1 MLDSPHA
8 ISPGRSRPRP
18 SPVVSRW
25 LAVSRAAGPVAV
37 ALLTAPGVAREL
49 TVALVQPGITSPA
62 ARDTASERLTAGLV
76 RGAGAGRDR
85 PGLIVWGESS
95 IASDLRTDPVLL
107 GRLRQ
112 LSTAAGAPL
121 LVNQDTIIPGKGRS
135 KVAVLVEPGGI
146 AGTYTKTRL
155 VPFGEYIPFRS
166 QLGWLTRISR
176 AAPQNMIPG
185 SGAKVLTASVP
196 GGPVRLGVLICFESA
211 FPDMARAD
219 VQRGAQLIVYQTSD
233 STFQASWQLA
243 QHASLA
249 AVRAAETGRP
259 AVQAALTGDS
269 AAFDAQGRL
278 LAWASGGFRGV
289 LTVRLELPP
298 TGYRTPFDRY
308 GPYIPW
314 ICVII
319 VAVTGL
325 LAAGQAGRRGRGRRA
340 TGSSRPA
347 AADTVKAQPPA
358 STGRLS
364 SRGSRKSGPGAGRQ

>member
-1 MLDSPHA
+1 VIWPENSTDLDPTYYPQVYST
-8 ISPGRSRPRP
+8 I
-18 SPVVSRW
+18 
-25 LAVSRAAGPVAV
+25 
-37 ALLTAPGVAREL
+37 
-49 TVALVQPGITSPA
+49 
-62 ARDTASERLTAGLV
+62 
-76 RGAGAGRDR
+76 AGAVNAIHR
-85 PGLIVWGESS
+85 
-95 IASDLRTDPVLL
+95 PVLVGTL
-107 GRLRQ
+107 LANPVRNAGVLWLPGHGPGQTYVKRQ
-112 LSTAAGAPL
+112 
-121 LVNQDTIIPGKGRS
+121 
-135 KVAVLVEPGGI
+135 
-146 AGTYTKTRL
+146 L

-176 AAPQNMIPG
+176 AAPQNMTPG

-196 GGPVRLGVLICFESA
+196 GGPLRLGVLICFESA

-219 VQRGAQLIVYQTSD
+219 VQRGAQLIVYQTAD

-298 TGYRTPFDRY
+298 TMYRTPFDRY

-319 VAVTGL
+319 VGITGL